1 MVKLARDERAEN
13 VIKKTSAVFNILFE
27 AAGMEEPKKGEAIKM
42 VKKGV
47 VKKMN
52 IKKEKPLERKGTILE
67 DIETMVKE
75 IFLKM
80 GIRAPAG
87 RKQFLALQLVL
98 FMGLKR
104 FSDVNRILVKDME
117 FEEAG
122 SLEI

>member
-52 IKKEKPLERKGTILE
+52 IKKEKPLESKGTILE

>member
-1 MVKLARDERAEN
+1 MVKLAREERGEN

-67 DIETMVKE
+67 DI
-75 IFLKM
+75 
-80 GIRAPAG
+80 
-87 RKQFLALQLVL
+87 
-98 FMGLKR
+98 
-104 FSDVNRILVKDME
+104 
-117 FEEAG
+117 
-122 SLEI
+122 

>member
-1 MVKLARDERAEN
+1 
-13 VIKKTSAVFNILFE
+13 
-27 AAGMEEPKKGEAIKM
+27 
-42 VKKGV
+42 
-47 VKKMN
+47 
-52 IKKEKPLERKGTILE
+52 
-67 DIETMVKE
+67 MVKE
-75 IFLKM
+75 FFLKM